1 MSRRYNDYTM
11 KELAKMVANTNEKSL
26 SEMVDSLNK
35 FEDKPLKF
43 VDLETDIANLKKK
56 IASQEPLF
64 TLTAEEIMEVKCAIA
79 NRIHDLEIMSK
90 YSPKPNV
97 FLLEGIKICENLLKR
112 LNDYKNGH

>member
-1 MSRRYNDYTM
+1 MFDNRLQPSNEPLIPSSYTTT
-11 KELAKMVANTNEKSL
+11 EQA
-26 SEMVDSLNK
+26 
-35 FEDKPLKF
+35 
-43 VDLETDIANLKKK
+43 
-56 IASQEPLF
+56 QPLF

-112 LNDYKNGH
+112 LNNYGKEV